1 MGASRLRQILVH
13 SRHETEIRAVYM
25 LSQVRGVLKGAVA
38 WVFVILL
45 ILGFALFGV
54 PNINEFSSSAAIDVG
69 GEKYSAQFVQGEFN
83 RIVNQRRQE
92 SGGQFTQEQAI
103 ASGLPEQV
111 VSSIATSGA
120 LKKLSEQ
127 MNLSVPRELV
137 REFLQ
142 NNENFQNPAT
152 GQFDQTV
159 LQSILQRNG
168 ITAAEF
174 ERRIAEDLMRNQLV
188 NALSGSG
195 PAPVPFSEAIL
206 LRETERRSVSYLIV
220 TDEMSGKAAEP
231 TPTDLQT
238 FYDENPAAFTSPE
251 YRTFQIL
258 EIRADDFREGLQ
270 VPEEELQRLYELN
283 KPRLYDVPET
293 RTIYQITFDTETDA
307 QAAVASLRQGKPFE
321 NIATE
326 RGLTLSSVTFE
337 DAQKSQIL
345 DPAVAEAAFQGD
357 LEEGSIT
364 EPVQSLFGWTVVQIA
379 GISPPETKEFAEV
392 RDELEADFLA
402 NDTRREV
409 LNTIDSIEEERD
421 TGATLE
427 MAVEV
432 IDREVRTAGPVERSG
447 LTPEGIGATGITTE
461 QLVEAFRLEEGEETE
476 ALELPT
482 QDGYF
487 FVSLREIT
495 PPTLKPF
502 DEVRDEVVTLWR
514 NQESANRVADTIT
527 NIRETVEAGA
537 TLAEAADPFNR
548 TPIEIVMDRN
558 FNNDAISASFNEQ
571 LFFADQGDLVSGPA
585 ALGNAQ
591 IVAKIESIGFARN
604 QVSPDEVNMYRQY
617 IGYQLDQELQEAFMT
632 EVRDGYGVKVNRQQL
647 DVIFGEL

>member
-1 MGASRLRQILVH
+1 
-13 SRHETEIRAVYM
+13 M

-38 WVFVILL
+38 WIIIVLL
-45 ILGFALFGV
+45 ILAFALWGV
-54 PNINEFSSSAAIDVG
+54 PNVTELSNNSAVTVG
-69 GEKYSAQFVQGEFN
+69 GEKYSAQFVQAEFN

-92 SGGQFTQEQAI
+92 SGGQFTQAEAV
-103 ASGLPEQV
+103 ASGLPDQV

-120 LKKLSEQ
+120 LKQISEK

-137 REFLQ
+137 RDFLQ

-195 PAPVPFSEAIL
+195 PAPVPLSEAIL

-220 TDEMSGKAAEP
+220 TDEMAGKAAEP

-258 EIRADDFREGLQ
+258 EIRADDFRDGLE
-270 VPEEELQRLYELN
+270 VDEDELRRLYELN
-283 KPRLYDVPET
+283 KPRIYDVPET
-293 RTIYQITFDTETDA
+293 RTVYQITFDTETDA

-326 RGLTLSSVTFE
+326 RGLTLASVTFN

-345 DPAVAEAAFQGD
+345 DPAVADAAFQAD
-357 LEEGSIT
+357 LEEGSVPD
-364 EPVQSLFGWTVVQIA
+364 PVQSLFGWTVVQVA
-379 GISPPETKEFAEV
+379 GINPPETKEYEEV
-392 RDELEADFLA
+392 RDELEADFLS
-402 NDTRREV
+402 NDTRRAV
-409 LNTIDSIEEERD
+409 LNAIDSIEEERD

-427 MAVEV
+427 TAVES
-432 IDREVRTAGPVERSG
+432 IGRDVRTAGPVERTG
-447 LTPEGIGATGITTE
+447 LTPEGVGATGITPE

-476 ALELPT
+476 AIELPS
-482 QDGYF
+482 QDGYY

-502 DEVRDEVVTLWR
+502 DEVRDDVVSLWR
-514 NQESANRVADTIT
+514 EQESANRIAATI
-527 NIRETVEAGA
+527 NSIRETVEGGA

-548 TPIEIVMDRN
+548 TPIEMVMDRN
-558 FNNDAISASFNEQ
+558 FSNDAISASFNEQ

-591 IVAKIESIGFARN
+591 IVAKIETIGFARN
-604 QVSPDEVNMYRQY
+604 QVSPDEVNLYRQY
-617 IGYQLDQELQEAFMT
+617 IGYQLDQELQDAFLT
-632 EVRDGYGVKVNRQQL
+632 EIRNSYGVKVNRQQL
-647 DVIFGEL
+647 DLIFGEL